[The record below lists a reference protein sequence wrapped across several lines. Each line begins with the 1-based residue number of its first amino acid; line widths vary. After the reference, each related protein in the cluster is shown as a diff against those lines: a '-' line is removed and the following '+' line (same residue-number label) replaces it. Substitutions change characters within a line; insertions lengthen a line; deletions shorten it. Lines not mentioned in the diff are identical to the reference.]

1 MKCMNKFAK
10 LFTSS
15 LLAVFLLPTLAMAA
29 TISKTSSIS
38 ESQTIDSNLYFL
50 GDNISISG
58 NITKDSV
65 VIARK
70 VKIDG
75 EVNLDLLTVAAT
87 VDLLGKVGDDV
98 RIVAG
103 EVTISGE
110 ITGDLVVVAERLTV
124 LDSAKIGGDV
134 LFFGNDAKL
143 SGEIAGDISGRSG
156 NLRLDGEVA
165 GEVDVVTTAL
175 VLGDKAKIAGNI
187 KYVSRNDLVRAQN
200 ATVSGK
206 IVKNSPQ
213 VSDTDNSLRWQ
224 LIYFLVIA
232 FAVLVWYLFFKNF
245 SIRAVSYAEKNPL
258 RSTFVGFEVL
268 ILTPIIVAILT
279 LTMLGTIIGIVLLC
293 AYILFI
299 LVAMLITPVLIG
311 AYLVQLFEWKNQNY
325 SVLSVF
331 LGTVV
336 LTSLFF
342 IPVVGLIVFLA
353 VFLITLGTVTIN
365 IYKLLQLR

>member
-1 MKCMNKFAK
+1 MNKFTK
-10 LFTSS
+10 LITLF
-15 LLAVFLLPTLAMAA
+15 LLAVFLVPNLVTAA
-29 TISKTSSIS
+29 TISKTNSIS
-38 ESQTIDSNLYFL
+38 DSQTIDSNLYFL

-70 VKIDG
+70 VKVDG
-75 EVNLDLLTVAAT
+75 EINVDLLTIAAT

-110 ITGDLVVVAERLTV
+110 IVGDLVVVADQLTV
-124 LDSAKIGGDV
+124 LESATVGGDV
-134 LFFGNDAKL
+134 IFFGNNAKL
-143 SGEIAGDISGRSG
+143 GGVINGDISGRSG
-156 NLRLDGEVA
+156 SFRLDGEVA
-165 GEVDVVTTAL
+165 GAVDVTATTL
-175 VLGDKAKIAGNI
+175 VLGEKAKIAGN
-187 KYVSRNDLVRAQN
+187 VSYISRHDLVRAQN
-200 ATVSGK
+200 STVSGK
-206 IVKNSPQ
+206 IIKNSPI

-268 ILTPIIVAILT
+268 ILTPVIVAILT
-279 LTMLGTIIGIVLLC
+279 LTMLGTIVGIVLLTV
-293 AYILFI
+293 YILFI
-299 LVAMLITPVLIG
+299 LVAILVTPVLIG
-311 AYLVQLFEWKNQNY
+311 TYVVQLFEWKNQNY

-331 LGTVV
+331 LGTVI
-336 LTSLFF
+336 LTSLLF

-353 VFLITLGTVTIN
+353 VFLITLGTVAIN
-365 IYKLLQLR
+365 IYKLLQLK